1 MRWLPPIQYPRD
13 TLHKS
18 QEFKVALFR
27 SKKSSPEV
35 TSSHCRHK
43 YTVDVYKSFSDR
55 YLERSRTSGK
65 THPPID

>member
-35 TSSHCRHK
+35 TSSHCGHK
-43 YTVDVYKSFSDR
+43 YTADVYKSFSVC

>member
-35 TSSHCRHK
+35 TSSHCGHK
-43 YTVDVYKSFSDR
+43 YTADVYKSFSVC

-65 THPPID
+65 THPPLD